1 MNNLNTVEGTWK
13 VVFVGSVYY
22 ATITASAES
31 KAIAAT
37 RKLALAAKPFAGA
50 ILAVERVN

>member
-1 MNNLNTVEGTWK
+1 MNLNTVEGTWK
-13 VVFVGSVYY
+13 AVFVDGSAYY